1 MCRNANRP
9 WLPADGRSRKP
20 RISRLTWVEKNA
32 SVLAESRIIPEIQQD
47 VQLMSDNVQ
56 QHSYRWVIV
65 VAAAFILA
73 ISMGAIVNGM
83 SAFIVPM
90 QDANG
95 WQRGDVSLI
104 NFSGIIGLA
113 FGGMALGRWA
123 DRVGTRPVVLFGV
136 VVLGLCYCV
145 AYFATALWHYYAL
158 FFVAGFFG
166 TGAIFSPVMAS
177 VGSWFSVGMGTA
189 IGIASAGQA
198 MGQGGVPFVSSFLIK
213 AFGVNGAFG
222 ATGLFMLVT
231 LVPLAMLLR
240 QPPAAPAGR
249 TASGPVNDAAQI
261 PVRTVIIR
269 MSIAT
274 ILCCSCMS
282 VPLMHLVP
290 LIQDRGFAAE
300 QASSVIFVML
310 LVAIAGR
317 LAFGRLADMIGAV
330 PAYMTA
336 TAWMTLMVFGFIY
349 IDSLSG
355 FYTYAVIYGFGYAGV
370 MTGVLV
376 TMSVLTPTASRASAV
391 GIVTMFAWFG
401 HAIGGYQGGALY
413 DLTGSYTLAYA
424 LAAIAGVLNLIVV
437 STLYWKSRDPG
448 QAAVAA

>member
-1 MCRNANRP
+1 
-9 WLPADGRSRKP
+9 
-20 RISRLTWVEKNA
+20 
-32 SVLAESRIIPEIQQD
+32 
-47 VQLMSDNVQ
+47 MSG
-56 QHSYRWVIV
+56 SET
-65 VAAAFILA
+65 VAA
-73 ISMGAIVNGM
+73 V
-83 SAFIVPM
+83 
-90 QDANG
+90 
-95 WQRGDVSLI
+95 
-104 NFSGIIGLA
+104 
-113 FGGMALGRWA
+113 
-123 DRVGTRPVVLFGV
+123 
-136 VVLGLCYCV
+136 
-145 AYFATALWHYYAL
+145 WHYYAL

-249 TASGPVNDAAQI
+249 AASGPVNDAAQI

-317 LAFGRLADMIGAV
+317 LAPCDMHDEPRQLCPECV
-330 PAYMTA
+330 VNPKRPPT
-336 TAWMTLMVFGFIY
+336 
-349 IDSLSG
+349 
-355 FYTYAVIYGFGYAGV
+355 
-370 MTGVLV
+370 
-376 TMSVLTPTASRASAV
+376 LTPPHFSCLSRS
-391 GIVTMFAWFG
+391 
-401 HAIGGYQGGALY
+401 
-413 DLTGSYTLAYA
+413 
-424 LAAIAGVLNLIVV
+424 NL
-437 STLYWKSRDPG
+437 RR
-448 QAAVAA
+448 A